1 MQQANIFL
9 REDVG
14 FFTKIRLLKVFYI
27 INIKLP
33 NSTTNVCI
41 KRYCLESL
49 VMMTMTTMMMT
60 IIITPF
66 WPMLFCDGC
75 KDI

>member
-27 INIKLP
+27 INMKLP

-41 KRYCLESL
+41 KRYCLKSL
-49 VMMTMTTMMMT
+49 VMMTTMMMT

-66 WPMLFCDGC
+66 WPILFCDGC
-75 KDI
+75 KHI